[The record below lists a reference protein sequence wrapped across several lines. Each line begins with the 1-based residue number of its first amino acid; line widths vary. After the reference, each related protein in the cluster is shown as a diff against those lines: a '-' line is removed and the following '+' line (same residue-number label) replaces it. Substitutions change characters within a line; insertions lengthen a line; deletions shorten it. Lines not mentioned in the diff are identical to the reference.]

1 MPEIRKRYDR
11 EFREGAVR
19 IVEETGKPIAQV
31 ARDLGVNGGTLG
43 NWWLGP
49 GRPARAPRAAQGLD
63 RGAMRNGAKSA
74 VWSLSVT
81 LQRLGNRW
89 SAGMR
94 PETRVSP
101 KAGVAGWNPAGGT
114 TPDHDAEAVD
124 VKRGDQVFSAL
135 PRRRRRCG
143 RPLIGPCTAERA
155 ALLRVLSR

>member
-31 ARDLGVNGGTLG
+31 ARDLGVNEGTLG

-49 GRPARAPRAAQGLD
+49 GRPASAPRAAQGLD

-114 TPDHDAEAVD
+114 TLTTMPRPSMSNAAIKSSARCPADA
-124 VKRGDQVFSAL
+124 GDAGD
-135 PRRRRRCG
+135 R
-143 RPLIGPCTAERA
+143 
-155 ALLRVLSR
+155 